1 MSAQPERREVRPP
14 VGGSP
19 EKPTDRVPIRDLVR
33 YYLRLGLLG
42 FGGPVALVGQMEREL
57 VAEKKWLTKEE
68 MREGIAV
75 CQSLPGPL
83 AIQVGIWISYIRG
96 GFWGAW
102 AGGWAFILPNFVIVA
117 VLGALYVHFGGLS
130 PVKAIFYGVSPAV
143 IALILHSCYR
153 LTKLGMKDWIE
164 WALAVA
170 AFGIT
175 VAVQAEVAFVFIGC
189 GIVGLLYYGSLFRAF
204 ASSSTTR
211 SFLFG
216 VPLVIAGAAGGGVG
230 KLLAE
235 LLGFF
240 LKAGSL
246 TFGSGLVIVP
256 FLEKG
261 LVQQMQWLNERDF
274 LVAVA
279 MGMISPGPVVITA
292 TFVGYLV
299 AARLSGSLL
308 DGFWG
313 SLTSTIGIFLPSFLL
328 ILLVA
333 PILIRYRTNPN
344 VQGFIKGAYAAA
356 IGTILGA
363 CVLLGKI
370 AIGDWL
376 TALIAAGSLVVLFRW
391 KVSNPVL
398 VAATAIIGLIAFPL
412 LRPEWVFV
420 K

>member
-1 MSAQPERREVRPP
+1 MTTETAA
-14 VGGSP
+14 G
-19 EKPTDRVPIRDLVR
+19 RVPIRQLVR
-33 YYLRLGLLG
+33 YFLRLGLLG

-57 VAEKKWLTKEE
+57 VGDRRWLSKEE

-102 AGGWAFILPNFVIVA
+102 AGGWAFILPNFVIVSIK
-117 VLGALYVHFGGLS
+117 GALYVYFGGLS

-164 WALAVA
+164 WTLAAA
-170 AFGIT
+170 AFVIT
-175 VAVQAEVAFVFIGC
+175 VSVRAEVALVFIGC
-189 GIVGLLYYGSLFRAF
+189 GLVGLLYYGSLFRVR
-204 ASSSTTR
+204 ASGATTR
-211 SFLFG
+211 SVLFG
-216 VPLVIAGAAGGGVG
+216 IPLAVAGGAPGGVG
-230 KLLAE
+230 KMLGE
-235 LLGFF
+235 LFAFF

-256 FLEKG
+256 VLEKG

-292 TFVGYLV
+292 TFVGFLV

-313 SLTSTIGIFLPSFLL
+313 SVTSTVGIFLPSFLL
-328 ILLVA
+328 ILIVA
-333 PILIRYRTNPN
+333 PILMRYRQNPN

-363 CVLLGKI
+363 CVLLGRI

-376 TALIAAGSLVVLFRW
+376 TALIALVSLVVLFRW
-391 KVSNPVL
+391 KVSNPLL
-398 VAATAIIGLIAFPL
+398 VAATAVIGLIAFPL

>member
-1 MSAQPERREVRPP
+1 MALRAVIVEK
-14 VGGSP
+14 GGRQSMTMES
-19 EKPTDRVPIRDLVR
+19 EKKTDRVPIRELIR
-33 YYLRLGLLG
+33 YFLRLGLLG

-57 VAEKKWLTKEE
+57 VGDRNWVTKDE
-68 MREGIAV
+68 MREGVAV

-117 VLGALYVHFGGLS
+117 TMGALYVYFGGLS

-170 AFGIT
+170 AFVIT
-175 VAVQAEVAFVFIGC
+175 VAVQAEVALVFIGC
-189 GIVGLLYYGSLFRAF
+189 GIVGLFYYGSLFRAR
-204 ASSSTTR
+204 ASAATTR

-216 VPLVIAGAAGGGVG
+216 VPLAITGATSGGVG

-235 LLGFF
+235 LLAFF

-261 LVQQMQWLNERDF
+261 LVQQMRWLNERDF

-279 MGMISPGPVVITA
+279 IGMISPGPVVITA

-299 AARLSGSLL
+299 AARLGSSLL
-308 DGFWG
+308 AGFWG
-313 SLTSTIGIFLPSFLL
+313 SLTATVGIFLPSFLL
-328 ILLVA
+328 
-333 PILIRYRTNPN
+333 
-344 VQGFIKGAYAAA
+344 
-356 IGTILGA
+356 
-363 CVLLGKI
+363 
-370 AIGDWL
+370 
-376 TALIAAGSLVVLFRW
+376 
-391 KVSNPVL
+391 
-398 VAATAIIGLIAFPL
+398 
-412 LRPEWVFV
+412 
-420 K
+420 